1 MLSDRLSTFA
11 TNARRGCPTDPF
23 RSEAPPGQAIE
34 RMVEVAAK
42 KTPQA
47 AAPQPLSLDKSMAAV
62 LALLV
67 ADREDRLAENGKEPR
82 KTELV
87 LATAGMQAPE
97 IAPLVGK
104 NVGAVRKAI
113 QRGRK

>member
-1 MLSDRLSTFA
+1 MAVT
-11 TNARRGCPTDPF
+11 
-23 RSEAPPGQAIE
+23 
-34 RMVEVAAK
+34 K
-42 KTPQA
+42 KTQA

-62 LALLV
+62 LAMLV

-87 LATAGMQAPE
+87 LATVGMQASE

-104 NVGAVRKAI
+104 NVEAVRKAI